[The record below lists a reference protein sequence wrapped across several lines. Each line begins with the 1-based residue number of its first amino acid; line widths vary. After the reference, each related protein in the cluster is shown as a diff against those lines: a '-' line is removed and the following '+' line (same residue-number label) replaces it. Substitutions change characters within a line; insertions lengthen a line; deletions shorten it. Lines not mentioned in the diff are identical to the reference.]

1 MTQTV
6 LDKEAFCTQVVR
18 HQDALFRAAKAIL
31 RSDED
36 AEDAV
41 QEAIVAAWK
50 RLNTLKDERAFKT
63 WMMRIVMNTCRSM
76 LRKRRRYV
84 LLDSVELPML
94 EEDSARDALWES
106 VCALEERL
114 RLPIVLHY
122 YEGFQIE
129 EIAKILHRPA
139 GTIATRM
146 RRARLLL
153 QEALAGKG
161 ERG

>member
-1 MTQTV
+1 MSQ
-6 LDKEAFCTQVVR
+6 EEYIRQAW
-18 HQDALFRAAKAIL
+18 ALRGSML
-31 RSDED
+31 RLACSIMREQHD

-50 RLNTLKDERAFKT
+50 RLDTLKDERAFKT
-63 WMMRIVMNTCRSM
+63 WMMRIVMNTCRSI

>member
-1 MTQTV
+1 MM
-6 LDKEAFCTQVVR
+6 DKETFCAGIVDCQETM
-18 HQDALFRAAKAIL
+18 FRAAKAIL
-31 RSDED
+31 QNDQD

-50 RLNTLKDERAFKT
+50 RLDTLKDERAFKT